1 MYKKQPKYILVYY
14 CQTCGTE
21 SGYTELD
28 KPCCRY
34 CNKET
39 PLTLVSKDELTIEN
53 ISKRLS
59 ALADNLM
66 KNLQKGYD
74 SMPEEL
80 KKNATKEFD
89 PEKELLKSMAKT
101 KSFNENLVKLNL
113 KKKTR
118 NKKS

>member
-1 MYKKQPKYILVYY
+1 VDKKKPKYILVYC
-14 CQTCGTE
+14 CQICGIE

-39 PLTLVSKDELTIEN
+39 PLTLILKNELTIEN
-53 ISKRLS
+53 ISKRLT
-59 ALADNLM
+59 AVADNLM
-66 KNLQKGYD
+66 NTLKEGYD

-89 PEKELLKSMAKT
+89 PEKELLKSMAKA
-101 KSFNENLVKLNL
+101 KSFNENLLKHKL
-113 KKKTR
+113 KKKIKS
-118 NKKS
+118 KKG